1 MGDRGG
7 RYEREGRDRDR
18 GNYRDQ
24 GRPQHFKKR
33 RYQDDDERD
42 YRQQRP
48 RYEDPMVRLRKDVL
62 AIAESPL
69 IKVED
74 SIRSIAKSLS
84 AHWDHEAIRKGFV
97 SLVKFLVV
105 EQPFKIPFVAAIV
118 LCANAQKHE
127 IGKLVLD
134 EFAAQLQEYLDRC
147 EWRNFKL
154 MLRFMGSVSCMLDGE
169 GVATLLNDLATLT
182 GDLAAE
188 GGSSG
193 LSEEL
198 SHVILITIPYI
209 LTSAPGGITEEFL
222 TNLIERIG
230 GMQVTA
236 PIEPL
241 ICPYT
246 GPNAPYPAMNAT
258 ALLLNA
264 LKEEVNNGFK
274 FEILA
279 RPWEPFLAE
288 LEAATKHF
296 FPNISMPTSLAGGTI
311 FPKLYFSV
319 FQGAIYETV
328 PAPTSIASSI
338 LRDSIGDTIG
348 LLDFNRIACARFLID
363 VDCYFSPNAF
373 VKRATPF
380 DKIAEVPEGGSTWK
394 PEDICV
400 DAIFTNIFQL
410 PQPEHKLVYYHAA
423 LTEVCK
429 LAPQAVAPSLGRAI
443 RYLYRNLE
451 SMDVELRYRFIDWFA
466 HHLSNFG
473 YTWKWTE
480 WIPDLQLSKIHPK
493 RSFIQ
498 EAVEKELRLS
508 FANRIKSTLPEE
520 YVGLVPEDKEKDVPE
535 FKFEA
540 DDIAF
545 PEEGKQLLNLIRQK
559 APNEEVDTLMNA
571 ITEAASNKGLPDA
584 TKYARDMYV
593 TCICHIG
600 AKSLSH
606 VLSCIER
613 CKDKLTQLGQESNQ
627 AQRQIVG
634 TVMHYWA
641 EQPGIG
647 ANVIDKL
654 LNYSIL
660 TPLSVVEW
668 VLLDAGREVLPRGHA
683 WEMVN
688 TTVRKVVSR
697 TRNLAAARGAPD
709 LPEEQMTI
717 MEQGHEVAKAEQAEL
732 FKVVMEGLAGYAD
745 GSVPAPE
752 GTGEEDAAW
761 LKVWSGSWLRALK
774 RQSDIEEA
782 EEAMR
787 VSGAGDADAGAG
799 ASADAGADEGADADA
814 TMGEGEDVAENGSN
828 EDEMKEEA

>member
-1 MGDRGG
+1 MVDRGG
-7 RYEREGRDRDR
+7 RYEREGRESRDR
-18 GNYRDQ
+18 GGYRAE
-24 GRPQHFKKR
+24 RPQHFKKR
-33 RYQDDDERD
+33 RYQDDDDRD

-97 SLVKFLVV
+97 TLIKTLVV

-134 EFAAQLQEYLDRC
+134 EFAAQLQEYLDQC

-154 MLRFMGSVSCMLDGE
+154 TLRFMGSISCMLDGE
-169 GVATLLNDLATLT
+169 GVAKVLTDLADLT

-198 SHVILITIPYI
+198 SYVILITMPYI
-209 LTSAPGGITEEFL
+209 ITAAPGGITEEFL
-222 TNLIERIG
+222 TGLIERLE
-230 GMQVTA
+230 GMQISA

-241 ICPYT
+241 LSPYT
-246 GPNAPYPAMNAT
+246 GPNAPYPAMNT
-258 ALLLNA
+258 TTLLLNA
-264 LKEEVNNGFK
+264 LKQEATDGFK

-279 RPWEPFLAE
+279 RPWEPFHAE

-296 FPNISMPTSLAGGTI
+296 FPSITKPTSLEGGTI

-319 FQGAIYETV
+319 FQGAQYETV
-328 PAPTSIASSI
+328 PAATSITSAI
-338 LRDSIGDTIG
+338 LRDAIGDTIG

-363 VDCYFSPNAF
+363 VDCYFAPNAF

-380 DKIAEVPEGGSTWK
+380 DKISEVPEGKSTWK

-410 PQPEHKLVYYHAA
+410 PQPEHKLVYYHAT

-480 WIPDLQLSKIHPK
+480 WIVDLELSKVHPK

-498 EAVEKELRLS
+498 EALEKEIRLS
-508 FANRIKSTLPEE
+508 FANRVKSTLPEE
-520 YVGLVPEDKEKDVPE
+520 YSGLVPEDKEKELPD
-535 FKFEA
+535 FKFEV

-571 ITEAASNKGLPDA
+571 ITEAANNKGLPDPS
-584 TKYARDMYV
+584 KYARDMYM

-634 TVMHYWA
+634 TVMRYWH

-660 TPLSVVEW
+660 TPLSVIEW
-668 VLLDAGREVLPRGHA
+668 VILDAGRDALPRGHA

-688 TTVRKVVSR
+688 TTTRKVVSR
-697 TRNLAAARGAPD
+697 TRNLAAARSVPD
-709 LPEEQMTI
+709 LPEDQMT
-717 MEQGHEVAKAEQAEL
+717 MVEQGHDVAKAEQAEL
-732 FKVVMEGLAGYAD
+732 FRVVMESLGKYAD
-745 GSVPAPE
+745 GTVPPPE
-752 GTGEEDAAW
+752 GTTEDDAVW
-761 LKVWSGSWLRALK
+761 LKWWAASWLRALK

-787 VSGAGDADAGAG
+787 VSGATADGAMEEDTAAG
-799 ASADAGADEGADADA
+799 E
-814 TMGEGEDVAENGSN
+814 VAENAM
-828 EDEMKEEA
+828 DEEEA

>member
-1 MGDRGG
+1 MVDRGG
-7 RYEREGRDRDR
+7 RYERDRERDR
-18 GNYRDQ
+18 GGYRDH
-24 GRPQHFKKR
+24 GRQQHFRKR

-69 IKVED
+69 IRVED

-84 AHWDHEAIRKGFV
+84 AHWDHEPIRKGFV
-97 SLVKFLVV
+97 SLIKALVV

-134 EFAAQLQEYLDRC
+134 EFAVQLQEYLDKC

-154 MLRFMGSVSCMLDGE
+154 MLRFMGSISCMLDGE
-169 GVATLLNDLATLT
+169 GAATLLNDLANLT

-222 TNLIERIG
+222 NGLIERLEN
-230 GMQVTA
+230 MQITA
-236 PIEPL
+236 PIENL
-241 ICPYT
+241 LSPYT
-246 GPNAPYPAMNAT
+246 GSNAPYPPMNT
-258 ALLLNA
+258 TTLLLNA
-264 LKEEVNNGFK
+264 LKEEAGNGFK

-296 FPNISMPTSLAGGTI
+296 FPTISMPTSLEGGTI
-311 FPKLYFSV
+311 FPKMYFSV
-319 FQGAIYETV
+319 FQGQTHETV
-328 PAPTSIASSI
+328 PAPTSIAAAI

-380 DKIAEVPEGGSTWK
+380 DKIAEVPEGKSTWK
-394 PEDICV
+394 PEDVCV

-410 PQPEHKLVYYHAA
+410 PQPEHKLVYYHAT

-480 WIPDLQLSKIHPK
+480 WVGDLQLAKIHPK

-498 EAVEKELRLS
+498 EAVEKEIRLS
-508 FANRIKSTLPEE
+508 FPNRIKSTLPDAYGE
-520 YVGLVPEDKEKDVPE
+520 LVPEEKEKEVPE
-535 FKFEA
+535 FRFEE

-571 ITEAASNKGLPDA
+571 ITEAASNKELPDPA
-584 TKYARDMYV
+584 KYARDMYI

-613 CKDKLTQLGQESNQ
+613 CKDKLTQIGQESSQ
-627 AQRQIVG
+627 AQRQVVG
-634 TVMHYWA
+634 TVMRYWH

-660 TPLSVVEW
+660 TPVSVIEW
-668 VLLDAGREVLPRGHA
+668 VLLDAGPEALPRGHA

-688 TTVRKVVSR
+688 TTTRKVVSR
-697 TRNLAAARGAPD
+697 TRNLAAARSVSD
-709 LPEEQMTI
+709 LPEDQMAI
-717 MEQGHEVAKAEQAEL
+717 MEQSHEVAKAEQVEL
-732 FKVVMEGLAGYAD
+732 FKVVMESLSKYAD
-745 GSVPAPE
+745 GTISPPE
-752 GTGEEDAAW
+752 GTAEEDKEW
-761 LKVWSGSWLRALK
+761 LKWWSASWLRALK

-787 VSGAGDADAGAG
+787 MSGADGAMDEDG
-799 ASADAGADEGADADA
+799 DEGA
-814 TMGEGEDVAENGSN
+814 NGDDN
-828 EDEMKEEA
+828 EMES

>member
-1 MGDRGG
+1 MVDRGG
-7 RYEREGRDRDR
+7 RYERDNRDNRDNRERDR
-18 GNYRDQ
+18 GGFRDG

-33 RYQDDDERD
+33 RYQDDDDRD

-97 SLVKFLVV
+97 TLIKTLVV

-134 EFAAQLQEYLDRC
+134 EFAAQLQNYLDNC

-154 MLRFMGSVSCMLDGE
+154 TLRFMGSVSCMLDGE
-169 GVATLLNDLATLT
+169 GVATLLNDLANLT

-198 SHVILITIPYI
+198 SFVVLITIPYI

-222 TNLIERIG
+222 TTLIERLE
-230 GMQVTA
+230 GMQVPSA
-236 PIEPL
+236 VEPL
-241 ICPYT
+241 LSPYS
-246 GPNAPYPAMNAT
+246 GPNAPYPPMNNT
-258 ALLLNA
+258 TLLLNA
-264 LKEEVNNGFK
+264 LKDEAASGFK

-296 FPNISMPTSLAGGTI
+296 FPTITMPTALEGGTI
-311 FPKLYFSV
+311 FPKVYFSV
-319 FQGAIYETV
+319 FQGAVHETV
-328 PAPTSIASSI
+328 PLQTSISSSI

-363 VDCYFSPNAF
+363 VDCYFAPNAF
-373 VKRATPF
+373 LKRATPF
-380 DKIAEVPEGGSTWK
+380 DKIPEVSEGKSTWK
-394 PEDICV
+394 PEDVCV

-410 PQPEHKLVYYHAA
+410 PQPEHKLVYYHAT

-480 WIPDLQLSKIHPK
+480 WIPDLELSKVHPR

-498 EAVEKELRLS
+498 EAVEKEIRLS
-508 FANRIKSTLPEE
+508 FANRVKSTLPEQYCE
-520 YVGLVPEDKEKDVPE
+520 LVPEDKEKELPD
-535 FKFEA
+535 FKFES

-571 ITEAASNKGLPDA
+571 ITDAANNKGLPDPS
-584 TKYARDMYV
+584 KYARDMYM

-613 CKDKLTQLGQESNQ
+613 CKEKLTQLGQESSQ

-634 TVMHYWA
+634 TVMRYWA
-641 EQPGIG
+641 DQPGIG

-660 TPLSVVEW
+660 TPLSVIEW
-668 VLLDAGREVLPRGHA
+668 VVLDAGGEVLPRGHA

-688 TTVRKVVSR
+688 TTTRKVVLR
-697 TRNLAAARGAPD
+697 TRNLASARGED
-709 LPEEQMTI
+709 LPEEQIATA
-717 MEQGHEVAKAEQAEL
+717 EQQHEVAKAEQAEL
-732 FKVVMEGLAGYAD
+732 FKVVMEGLGRYED
-745 GSVPAPE
+745 GGVVVGKE
-752 GTGEEDAAW
+752 GTSGEDVELLKWWAA
-761 LKVWSGSWLRALK
+761 SWLRALK
-774 RQSDIEEA
+774 RQRDIEEA

-787 VSGAGDADAGAG
+787 VSTGSGAG
-799 ASADAGADEGADADA
+799 AMDEDGDEDK
-814 TMGEGEDVAENGSN
+814 EGGDDENA
-828 EDEMKEEA
+828 MEEEV